1 MTSAAHRDTYT
12 QHQFGIEIGGVVNAV
27 FDEISGLGAKME
39 VFEVKEGGLN
49 GYVHKLPGRVSHGN
63 ITLKWGSAY
72 TTALYEWYA
81 NVVSKADKTS
91 EMKNISIIQLD
102 HRREEIRRWN
112 LTRAFP
118 VDSKGPAFNAA
129 QSAIAVES
137 VEIAYSN
144 LSMVKRG

>member
-1 MTSAAHRDTYT
+1 M
-12 QHQFGIEIGGVVNAV
+12 
-27 FDEISGLGAKME
+27 
-39 VFEVKEGGLN
+39 
-49 GYVHKLPGRVSHGN
+49 
-63 ITLKWGSAY
+63 
-72 TTALYEWYA
+72 
-81 NVVSKADKTS
+81 SKADKTS

-118 VDSKGPAFNAA
+118 VDWKGPAFNAA

>member
-63 ITLKWGSAY
+63 ITLKCGSA
-72 TTALYEWYA
+72 
-81 NVVSKADKTS
+81 
-91 EMKNISIIQLD
+91 
-102 HRREEIRRWN
+102 
-112 LTRAFP
+112 
-118 VDSKGPAFNAA
+118 
-129 QSAIAVES
+129 
-137 VEIAYSN
+137 
-144 LSMVKRG
+144 